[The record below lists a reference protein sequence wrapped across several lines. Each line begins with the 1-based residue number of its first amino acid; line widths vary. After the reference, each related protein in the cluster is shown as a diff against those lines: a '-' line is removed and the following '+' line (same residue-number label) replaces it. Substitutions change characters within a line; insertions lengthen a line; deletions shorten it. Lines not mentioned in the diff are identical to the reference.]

1 MTEDKKYKSLKIIAK
16 IIADKHEKTPEFIF
30 FDTRVREIID
40 LRSMFFYFATRY
52 TRLSL
57 ADIGKFS
64 QYMGRSKPHNHATVL
79 HNANKICDM
88 ITVDRELREKINELE
103 NEIKYYVDYDR
114 YWFDEISN
122 YKKIIVHQVHKE
134 HDLDFITKFCDITT
148 ILHENKEFL
157 GMTADLV
164 QEELNRKL
172 ERINDEGIHQT
183 TQEDTGLGVV

>member
-1 MTEDKKYKSLKIIAK
+1 MTEDKKYKTLKIIAK

-40 LRSMFFYFATRY
+40 LRSMFFYFAKRY
-52 TRLSL
+52 TGLGL

-79 HNANKICDM
+79 HNYRKMCDM
-88 ITVDRELREKINELE
+88 ISVDKILRQQVNELE

-114 YWFDEISN
+114 YWFDEMSN
-122 YKKIIVHQVHKE
+122 YKRMLVHQIYLEK
-134 HDLDFITKFCDITT
+134 DLEFIAKFCDITT
-148 ILHENKEFL
+148 ILIENKEFL

-172 ERINDEGIHQT
+172 ERTNDEGIHQT
-183 TQEDTGLGVV
+183 TQEDIGLGVV